1 MILENSATSKPESK
15 AHAGGSESQQ
25 PAEERLVKA
34 AKAGHSTA
42 FGALCERYS
51 QQLLRVA
58 HRITRNHEDSEDAV
72 QDALMRAFVHLRDFD
87 GRSSFSTWL
96 TRIAIN
102 SALMILRK
110 KRNSLELATAST
122 DDLEMSAVSYQI
134 ADRAP
139 NPERRYAKSEEEQ
152 ILRHAIHSLRP
163 TLRKVVEVQHLQELS
178 MRETAEEMCI
188 SVAAAKGRLF
198 HAKAALRRSPVLR
211 LMRQPRSG
219 GGLRVLSAA

>member
-1 MILENSATSKPESK
+1 MILDNLSTSNRTRARLVVTESK
-15 AHAGGSESQQ
+15 Q
-25 PAEERLVKA
+25 PSEERLVKA

-42 FGALCERYS
+42 FGTLCERYT

-72 QDALMRAFVHLRDFD
+72 QDALLRAFVHLGDFD
-87 GRSSFSTWL
+87 GRSSLSTWL

-110 KRNSLELATAST
+110 KRNSLELATSST

-139 NPERRYAKSEEEQ
+139 NPERRYAKNEEEQ
-152 ILRHAIHSLRP
+152 ILKHAIHSLRP
-163 TLRKVVEVQHLQELS
+163 TLREVVEVQHLQELS
-178 MRETAEEMCI
+178 MRETAHKMCI

-198 HAKAALRRSPVLR
+198 HAKVALRRAPALK
-211 LMRQPRSG
+211 LMRQSRSG
-219 GGLRVLSAA
+219 SGLRVLSAA

>member
-1 MILENSATSKPESK
+1 MIMENSAISKRMNK
-15 AHAGGSESQQ
+15 AGSAGFESQQ

-42 FGALCERYS
+42 FGTLCERYG

-110 KRNSLELATAST
+110 KRNSFELTTTSP
-122 DDLEMSAVSYQI
+122 DDLEMSAASYQI

-152 ILRHAIHSLRP
+152 ILKQAIHRLRP
-163 TLRKVVEVQHLQELS
+163 ALRKVIEVQHLQELS
-178 MRETAEEMCI
+178 MRETAQGMCI

-198 HAKAALRRSPVLR
+198 HAKAALRKSPILR